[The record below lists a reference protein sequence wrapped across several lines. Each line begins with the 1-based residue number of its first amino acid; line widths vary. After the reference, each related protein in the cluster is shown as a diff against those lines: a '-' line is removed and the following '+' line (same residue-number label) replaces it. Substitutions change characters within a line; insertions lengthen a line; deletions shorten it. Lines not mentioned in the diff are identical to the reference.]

1 MNADTPLFARARLQ
15 MPNAAGYVRWLIEHL
30 QQEGVQVVP
39 GDSTDSLRLQMDN
52 VGTLE
57 LQALADDA
65 LDCQIWPV
73 DAPMLALVKMSLIEH
88 AQEFLTRQ
96 KLDAQAIHIEWDD
109 SGAEDAQAR
118 PGLQRLRTLSS
129 TDITPRMRRF
139 RLQAE
144 NLQALLLGGLHVRL
158 LLPEPHDS
166 AVIWPSMGS
175 DGQLQYPEASHPR
188 PSQRLPQ
195 RIYTIVHSDA
205 QSGWIEIDM
214 LRHGEAVTHASAPGA
229 FWAEHAQPGA
239 ELGVITPAGGRLLA
253 AQSMVLIADNCA
265 LPALARQLQAM
276 PADAHAQV
284 LALVEDESEIRP
296 LPLPARHTVRWLR
309 TGNAAPAAM
318 TEILLQAVSQLGWS
332 HPRPGLLWA
341 ACGDAQAKALRR
353 WMREHQSAVKTQI
366 SSYWR

>member
-39 GDSTDSLRLQMDN
+39 GDSTDSLRLQMDS

-88 AQEFLTRQ
+88 AQEFLAQ
-96 KLDAQAIHIEWDD
+96 HKLDAQAIHIEWDD

-118 PGLQRLRTLSS
+118 PGLQRLRVLGITN
-129 TDITPRMRRF
+129 ITPRMRRF
-139 RLQAE
+139 RLQVE

-175 DGQLQYPEASHPR
+175 DGRLQYSEASHPGPSQR
-188 PSQRLPQ
+188 LSQRLPQ

-205 QSGWIEIDM
+205 QNGWLEIDM
-214 LRHGEAVTHASAPGA
+214 LRHGEAVTHTSAPGVSGPSMHSRA
-229 FWAEHAQPGA
+229 RSWASSHQR
-239 ELGVITPAGGRLLA
+239 AGGCWQR
-253 AQSMVLIADNCA
+253 SPWC
-265 LPALARQLQAM
+265 
-276 PADAHAQV
+276 
-284 LALVEDESEIRP
+284 
-296 LPLPARHTVRWLR
+296 
-309 TGNAAPAAM
+309 
-318 TEILLQAVSQLGWS
+318 
-332 HPRPGLLWA
+332 
-341 ACGDAQAKALRR
+341 
-353 WMREHQSAVKTQI
+353 
-366 SSYWR
+366 

>member
-15 MPNAAGYVRWLIEHL
+15 MPDAEGYLRWLIEHL
-30 QQEGVQVVP
+30 QQEGVQVEP
-39 GDSTDSLRLQMDN
+39 GHSADSQRLQMYS

-96 KLDAQAIHIEWDD
+96 KLDAQTIHIEWDD
-109 SGAEDAQAR
+109 SGAEDAQAQ
-118 PGLQRLRTLSS
+118 PGLQRLRVLGI

-144 NLQALLLGGLHVRL
+144 NLHALLLGGLHVRL

-175 DGQLQYPEASHPR
+175 DGRLQYPDETAT
-188 PSQRLPQ
+188 RLPQ
-195 RIYTIVHSDA
+195 RIYTIVHSDV
-205 QSGWIEIDM
+205 QNGWLEIDM
-214 LRHGEAVTHASAPGA
+214 LRHGDAVTHASAPGA
-229 FWAEHAQPGA
+229 FWAEHAQPGT
-239 ELGVITPAGGRLLA
+239 ELAVITPAGGRLLA

-284 LALVEDESEIRP
+284 LALMEDESEIRP

-318 TEILLQAVSQLGWS
+318 TEILLQAVSQLGWND
-332 HPRPGLLWA
+332 PQPELLWA
-341 ACGDAQAKALRR
+341 ACGDAQAKALRH

>member
-88 AQEFLTRQ
+88 AQEFLTRH
-96 KLDAQAIHIEWDD
+96 KLDAQAIDIEWDD

-118 PGLQRLRTLSS
+118 PGLQRLRVLGITN
-129 TDITPRMRRF
+129 ITPRMRRF

-158 LLPEPHDS
+158 LLPEPQDS
-166 AVIWPSMGS
+166 AVIWPGMGS
-175 DGQLQYPEASHPR
+175 DGRLQYPEETTA
-188 PSQRLPQ
+188 RLPQ

-205 QSGWIEIDM
+205 QNGWIEIDM
-214 LRHGEAVTHASAPGA
+214 LRHGEDLTHSSAPGA

-318 TEILLQAVSQLGWS
+318 TELLLQAVIQLGWND
-332 HPRPGLLWA
+332 PQPGLLWA